1 MADKVVAVERT
12 RQAIDA
18 INAGDIQGGRALL
31 AEALS
36 IDPEY
41 ELAWL
46 WFAAVAE
53 TDPEKKFC
61 LEAAR
66 KVNPLH
72 EANAALGPLRGIK
85 PEPPEE
91 LRAIVDP
98 DPPDFVQDYVPELV
112 RQRRRRQLR
121 WTGIVVAIL
130 GLLLGGLW
138 LVSREGKT
146 PVYIAVVV
154 TSPTASASGDN
165 SSRRSSTQSTGPSR
179 SGTPPAAIPPTLL
192 PSSTSMTTTTRR
204 RPSRWRSRSPPMS
217 ASSR

>member
-85 PEPPEE
+85 PDAPKRDDYSSSSCAYLGE
-91 LRAIVDP
+91 LS
-98 DPPDFVQDYVPELV
+98 
-112 RQRRRRQLR
+112 
-121 WTGIVVAIL
+121 WT
-130 GLLLGGLW
+130 
-138 LVSREGKT
+138 RK
-146 PVYIAVVV
+146 
-154 TSPTASASGDN
+154 
-165 SSRRSSTQSTGPSR
+165 SSCRSKPC
-179 SGTPPAAIPPTLL
+179 
-192 PSSTSMTTTTRR
+192 
-204 RPSRWRSRSPPMS
+204 
-217 ASSR
+217 